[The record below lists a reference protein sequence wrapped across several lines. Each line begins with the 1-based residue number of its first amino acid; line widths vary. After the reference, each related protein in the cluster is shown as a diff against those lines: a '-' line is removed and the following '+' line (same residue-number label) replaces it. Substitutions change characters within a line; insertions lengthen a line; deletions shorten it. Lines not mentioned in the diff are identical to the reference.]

1 MTKKYEEKMSYW
13 TKKDEENLKN
23 LLIRKQKYEEEK
35 EEKERDKKSKELY
48 RLMRRGDVL
57 YPRVIGLQ
65 AASLHFH

>member
-1 MTKKYEEKMSYW
+1 MSYW
-13 TKKDEENLKN
+13 TKKDEENLKI
-23 LLIRKQKYEEEK
+23 LLIRKQKYEEEKEEK